1 MQIWA
6 QLLQQ
11 VDHPVKKTQ
20 KSIGARSGYANFDLQ
35 ITNTKVA
42 LTKHDE
48 WKTKF
53 KFLLA
58 IMSKMGRGIFTFERR
73 RLTFKQ
79 FEQSR
84 QRWPELRWFQK
95 TESSE
100 NKVNILEHIC
110 NCTIHILF
118 LYRKN
123 VHFVQFQ
130 NKNVR
135 QSTTAAVTLTTLVRH
150 LSFVSGFTIIL

>member
-48 WKTKF
+48 WTTKF
-53 KFLLA
+53 MFLLA
-58 IMSKMGRGIFTFERR
+58 ILSKMGRGIFTFERR

-100 NKVNILEHIC
+100 NKVNILAKWVKISKKREK
-110 NCTIHILF
+110 
-118 LYRKN
+118 YR
-123 VHFVQFQ
+123 
-130 NKNVR
+130 
-135 QSTTAAVTLTTLVRH
+135 LVELNRKKVKVETQW
-150 LSFVSGFTIIL
+150 FSGENNRMQHEMGVGEKRRL